1 MCSTVAG
8 LSDRALYVCRDAEG
22 QRKQGTFM
30 CTLGGRG
37 FWGGGGGGGMAG
49 HAGRSSQECM
59 DVMCSAVI
67 GHAGRGLT
75 AHGRMKAVNEVVNAL
90 NSEFMVPYCRQ
101 AMRLVH

>member
-1 MCSTVAG
+1 
-8 LSDRALYVCRDAEG
+8 
-22 QRKQGTFM
+22 
-30 CTLGGRG
+30 
-37 FWGGGGGGGMAG
+37 MAG

-67 GHAGRGLT
+67 GHAGSGLT